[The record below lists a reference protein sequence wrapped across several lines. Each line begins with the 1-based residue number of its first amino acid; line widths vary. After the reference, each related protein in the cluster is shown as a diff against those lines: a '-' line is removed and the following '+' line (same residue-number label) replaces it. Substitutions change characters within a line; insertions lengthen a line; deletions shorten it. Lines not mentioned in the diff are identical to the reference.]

1 MIQVPKTVQFGEK
14 MLAMNEAL
22 VLGSLRQHE
31 LAEVS
36 DNLNAQLRAE
46 IAERR
51 RTEALLSCQKQVL
64 EMVAKGEPL
73 EPALDF
79 LARSMES
86 QSQNEFLVAL
96 HLLEEDGH
104 HFGHV
109 AAPSLPA
116 SYAQATRGMDARLQ
130 MGPCSAAVVARKPTI
145 VRDFA
150 AEMRW
155 PAFTAEIVSLGLRG
169 CFTTPIVSSDQRIL
183 GTFAIYYREPR
194 DPSPSDRQLVEI
206 VTRTASIAI
215 ERKQVEAT
223 LRASEERYRTLFELG
238 PVAVYSC
245 DALGVIQN
253 FNRRAAEL
261 WGRAPALGETDER
274 FCGSFKLFGPDGG
287 FMPHE
292 QCPMA
297 EVLSGKISEARD
309 AEVLIER
316 PDGSRVTVV
325 VNIRPLK
332 NQHGEVT
339 GAINCFY
346 DISERKL
353 AEERQLLLT
362 SELAHRGKNLLAVIL
377 SITSRSLSGARPL
390 AEARDVLIQRLH
402 ALARNQSVLIAEGFE
417 GAPLTEIVR
426 LELESFSDRVKAVG
440 PRVMLNPRVAQT
452 FTLLVHELATNATK
466 YGALSRPDGQIAIHW
481 SIEGVGADAR
491 FRFQWQ
497 ELNGPPVVP
506 PTRQGFGR
514 ILLEKAAAQEFG
526 VPPKVRFAP
535 EGLIYEIEA
544 PLLVVA
550 ASNARRGRKLLSES
564 AGSAQ
569 VNNVSSIVNQSL
581 LNDS

>member
-1 MIQVPKTVQFGEK
+1 

-51 RTEALLSCQKQVL
+51 RTEALLSCQKQAL

-96 HLLEEDGH
+96 HLMEEDGH

-116 SYAQATRGMDARLQ
+116 SYAEATRGMDARLQ
-130 MGPCSAAVVARKPTI
+130 MGPCSAAVVAQKPTI

-150 AEMRW
+150 AETRW
-155 PAFTAEIVSLGLRG
+155 PAFTAEIISLGLRG

-223 LRASEERYRTLFELG
+223 LRVSEERYRTLFELG

-261 WGRAPALGETDER
+261 WGRVPALGETDER
-274 FCGSFKLFGPDGG
+274 FWGSFKLFGPDGG

-362 SELAHRGKNLLAVIL
+362 GELAHRGKNLLAVIL

-426 LELESFSDRVKAVG
+426 LEFESFSDRVKAVG
-440 PRVMLNPRVAQT
+440 PYVMLNPKVAQT
-452 FTLLVHELATNATK
+452 FTLLMHELATNATK
-466 YGALSRPDGQIAIHW
+466 YGALSRPDGEIAIHW

-526 VPPKVRFAP
+526 VLPKVRFAP

-550 ASNARRGRKLLSES
+550 ASNARGGQKLLSES
-564 AGSAQ
+564 A
-569 VNNVSSIVNQSL
+569 
-581 LNDS
+581 

>member
-1 MIQVPKTVQFGEK
+1 
-14 MLAMNEAL
+14 
-22 VLGSLRQHE
+22 LG
-31 LAEVS
+31 
-36 DNLNAQLRAE
+36 
-46 IAERR
+46 
-51 RTEALLSCQKQVL
+51 
-64 EMVAKGEPL
+64 
-73 EPALDF
+73 
-79 LARSMES
+79 
-86 QSQNEFLVAL
+86 
-96 HLLEEDGH
+96 
-104 HFGHV
+104 
-109 AAPSLPA
+109 
-116 SYAQATRGMDARLQ
+116 
-130 MGPCSAAVVARKPTI
+130 
-145 VRDFA
+145 
-150 AEMRW
+150 
-155 PAFTAEIVSLGLRG
+155 
-169 CFTTPIVSSDQRIL
+169 
-183 GTFAIYYREPR
+183 
-194 DPSPSDRQLVEI
+194 EI
-206 VTRTASIAI
+206 VTRTAAVVI
-215 ERKQVEAT
+215 ERKEAEEK
-223 LRASEERYRTLFELG
+223 LRVSEERYRTLFELG
-238 PVAVYSC
+238 PVAIYSC

-261 WGRAPALGETDER
+261 WDRAPALGETDER

-426 LELESFSDRVKAVG
+426 LEFESFSDRVKAVG

-564 AGSAQ
+564 AGSTQ

>member
-86 QSQNEFLVAL
+86 QSQDEFLVAL

-130 MGPCSAAVVARKPTI
+130 MGPCSAAVVAQKPTI

-169 CFTTPIVSSDQRIL
+169 CFTAPIVSSDQRIL

-261 WGRAPALGETDER
+261 WGRAPELGETDER

-292 QCPMA
+292 QCSMA

-332 NQHGEVT
+332 NQRGEVT

-362 SELAHRGKNLLAVIL
+362 GELAHRGKNLLAVIL

-426 LELESFSDRVKAVG
+426 LEFESFSGRVKAVG

-526 VPPKVRFAP
+526 VLPKVRFAP

-550 ASNARRGRKLLSES
+550 ASNSRG
-564 AGSAQ
+564 
-569 VNNVSSIVNQSL
+569 
-581 LNDS
+581 DS